1 MKIVVMGAGAL
12 GSLFGGLLAL
22 SGEEVVLV
30 GREKHVDAINE
41 SGLKISGLTDA
52 TVDLKASI
60 HPEEA
65 DLIFFT
71 VKSYDTL
78 ETASKLILND
88 DTIILS
94 LQNGLGNE
102 EIIKKV
108 VGNHHVIGGITSY
121 GALFIEPGHIRHTGI
136 GDTVIGE
143 LDGSVTERVS
153 HIAKILSEAGIKTEV
168 TDAIKQ
174 KIWEKLV
181 VNAGINALTAI
192 TDVNNGK
199 LLEISELNNLMY
211 DASLEAVEVGL
222 AFGIKLDHDLIEQVE
237 DVARKTAENRSSML
251 QDVSRGKR
259 TEIDAINGMI
269 VNIGAESG
277 IKTPVNRILTSLVKG
292 IEKRG
297 ILDGEKG

>member
-52 TVDLKASI
+52 AVYLKASI

-65 DLIFFT
+65 DLILFT

-78 ETASKLILND
+78 DTASKLVLND
-88 DTIILS
+88 VTIILS

-102 EIIKKV
+102 EMIKKV
-108 VGNHHVIGGITSY
+108 VGDHHVIGGITSY

-136 GDTVIGE
+136 GNTVIGE

-199 LLEISELNNLMY
+199 LLEISELNNLMR
-211 DASLEAVEVGL
+211 DASLEALEVGL

-269 VNIGAESG
+269 VKIGGEVG
-277 IKTPVNRILTSLVKG
+277 IETPVNHILTSLVKG

-297 ILDGEKG
+297 ILGGEKG